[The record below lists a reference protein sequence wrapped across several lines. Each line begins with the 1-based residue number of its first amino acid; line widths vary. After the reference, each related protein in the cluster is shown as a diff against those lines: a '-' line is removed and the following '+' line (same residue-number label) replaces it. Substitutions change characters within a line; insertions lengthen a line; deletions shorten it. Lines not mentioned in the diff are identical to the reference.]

1 MDTTRVLVVDDDESI
16 VKLLQAKLKA
26 AGINP
31 NVAYSADEAIKKM
44 NRDLYWVVVA
54 DIHMPGMSGVDLVSA
69 LKNISP
75 LVQVI
80 MLTSDTSVGRV
91 IECVD
96 RGATDF
102 ISKTED
108 LGLLVETVSSALER
122 GARWIGQVGATRAPT
137 LTAKVGVPR
146 TNVT

>member
-26 AGINP
+26 AGIIP
-31 NVAYSADEAIKKM
+31 SVAYSADEALQKM

-69 LKNISP
+69 LKNLSP

-108 LGLLVETVSSALER
+108 LGLLVETVSLALER
-122 GARWIGQVGATRAPT
+122 GARWIGQVGATRVPT
-137 LTAKVGVPR
+137 
-146 TNVT
+146 

>member
-69 LKNISP
+69 LEEPQPSGP
-75 LVQVI
+75 
-80 MLTSDTSVGRV
+80 GRHAYLR
-91 IECVD
+91 CL
-96 RGATDF
+96 RGACDRVRG
-102 ISKTED
+102 SRGHRLHLQVRGSVPARRNGD
-108 LGLLVETVSSALER
+108 RSLETGCALDRSSR
-122 GARWIGQVGATRAPT
+122 RSTITGTSRRTRHM
-137 LTAKVGVPR
+137 TAK
-146 TNVT
+146 